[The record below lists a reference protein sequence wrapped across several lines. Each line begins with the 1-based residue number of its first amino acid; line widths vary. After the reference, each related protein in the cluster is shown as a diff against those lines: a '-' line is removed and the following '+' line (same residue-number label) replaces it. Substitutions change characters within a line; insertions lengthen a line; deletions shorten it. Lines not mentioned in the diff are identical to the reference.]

1 MHNPKSESGMQMVMA
16 YLFRKGIAQQEILL
30 FQLLD
35 CDIGNHY
42 SSICS
47 ATLVFV
53 ASSSLDKP
61 LPGGYLLVE
70 LSVW

>member
-1 MHNPKSESGMQMVMA
+1 MVMA
-16 YLFRKGIAQQEILL
+16 YLFRKGITQQEILL

-35 CDIGNHY
+35 CDIG
-42 SSICS
+42 S
-47 ATLVFV
+47 ATELVFV
-53 ASSSLDKP
+53 ASLDKP